1 MSQQTHPAGARSS
14 TTGTNSGWV
23 AGGVVFAGVLLVCNG
38 VLAIL
43 QGIAAIA
50 TDAVYENVGSYV
62 YRISLTGWGWIHL
75 ILGVCALV
83 AGAGV
88 LRGAA
93 WARYVA
99 ILLAAISLVFQ
110 FLFLPYSP
118 VWSVIMIAIDV
129 FVIWA
134 LASYHSSH
142 SSHSSHAT

>member
-1 MSQQTHPAGARSS
+1 MTQQTHPAGARPS

-23 AGGVVFAGVLLVCNG
+23 AGGVAFAGVLMVCNG

-50 TDAVYENVGSYV
+50 TDEVYDNVGSYV
-62 YRISLTGWGWIHL
+62 YRINLTGWGWIHL
-75 ILGVCALV
+75 IIGVAVLL

-88 LRGAA
+88 LRGAS
-93 WARYVA
+93 WARYVG
-99 ILLAAISLVFQ
+99 ILLAAVSLVFQ

-118 VWSVIMIAIDV
+118 VWSVIVIAIDL

-134 LASYHSSH
+134 LASYHPQHHSH
-142 SSHSSHAT
+142 TT

>member
-23 AGGVVFAGVLLVCNG
+23 SGGVVFAGVLMVCSG

-43 QGIAAIA
+43 QGISAIA
-50 TDAVYENVGSYV
+50 ADDVYGSVGSYV
-62 YRISLTGWGWIHL
+62 YKINLTGWGWIHL
-75 ILGVCALV
+75 IVGVAVLI

-88 LRGAA
+88 LRGAT
-93 WARYVA
+93 WARFLG

-110 FLFLPYSP
+110 FIFLPYSP

-142 SSHSSHAT
+142 GAHAT

>member
-1 MSQQTHPAGARSS
+1 M
-14 TTGTNSGWV
+14 
-23 AGGVVFAGVLLVCNG
+23 
-38 VLAIL
+38 
-43 QGIAAIA
+43 
-50 TDAVYENVGSYV
+50 

-75 ILGVCALV
+75 ILGVFALV